1 MAQNILVEEQKAD
14 GPKLIAELVKH
25 GFPVAAAAWVLEDQG
40 YKWYLYIVSPFV
52 DKKDTHEGY
61 RRILPVI
68 QQIPPP
74 LAVEPFDVKLIGTK
88 ESVGA
93 AIRDI
98 QQKLS
103 GTRPVRYTGSRLGKL
118 YIEEAY
124 VYPPLAIP
132 EEAEAK

>member
-14 GPKLIAELVKH
+14 GPKLIAELVRH

-52 DKKDTHEGY
+52 DRKGSHDGY
-61 RRILPVI
+61 RRILPLM

-74 LAVEPFDVKLIGTK
+74 LAVEYFDVKLVGTR

-98 QQKLS
+98 QQKLK
-103 GTRPVRYTGSRLGKL
+103 GTRPVRYTGSKLGEL

-124 VYPPLAIP
+124 VYPPLAVP
-132 EEAEAK
+132 EEVQAT